1 MKRLEKAIGVQ
12 ELWPGVFA
20 DGKVKVRWIDNRS
33 PTARARGD
41 DPKATLEIEN
51 GRGERRRYA
60 RGKVPQVLI

>member
-1 MKRLEKAIGVQ
+1 MKKLERAIGVQ
-12 ELWPGVFA
+12 ELWPGELSNTP
-20 DGKVKVRWIDNRS
+20 VKIRWIDNRS

-60 RGKVPQVLI
+60 RGKVPQVLV